1 MRISD
6 WSSDVCSSDLVE
18 RKAQEYPQ
26 GTRTGGRGAGDR
38 PPDRRGADRGALGYF
53 LDLLPGYRGAQMG
66 PALSD
71 PRLLLPAG
79 GEHGRPGAAGA
90 GAAAGAADR
99 GRAQLD
105 RPG

>member
-1 MRISD
+1 M
-6 WSSDVCSSDLVE
+6 
-18 RKAQEYPQ
+18 
-26 GTRTGGRGAGDR
+26 
-38 PPDRRGADRGALGYF
+38 GYF
-53 LDLLPGYRGAQMG
+53 LDHITGYRGAQMG

-99 GRAQLD
+99 GRAQPD
-105 RPG
+105 RRGYAVRPLLGLHRGRAQPAFRAMLYQAIDLALARGDRKSVA